1 MATHCPSV
9 GARRMQVMLK
19 KIIVNIGLV
28 MLSVGITFAIS
39 EISFRG
45 LLFSSLGFMDKF
57 RDPSLYGSQFSNDY
71 WKLYYAFGGAHKPP
85 QKPHPLLGWIPVAM
99 DRETYV
105 HAEFN
110 HIGHRRPVLLYGDS
124 FAQCATPDGTCF
136 QHFLNTDKEFSES
149 YYFLNYGVGGYGF
162 DQIFLLLKN
171 SVHLYEDPFVVVSLL
186 TEDINRNL
194 LSIRTGQK
202 PYFEVLDDQ
211 LVLQGVPINP
221 NPDTFFKEDPPEIT
235 SYLFRLWFR
244 SQAPP
249 WRLRIYL
256 DNDSESKRR
265 QRAIQVCGKL
275 ILATIKELE
284 ERHIKYAFLIFN
296 EIEEVGREDDWRLK
310 FLRQLLTDRH
320 TQFLLTKDIIRID
333 AEQTLRSAK
342 DYYIEGDRH
351 PNIYQNE
358 LIAKHLKRMIMR

>member
-1 MATHCPSV
+1 
-9 GARRMQVMLK
+9 MLK

-39 EISFRG
+39 EVSFRG
-45 LLFSSLGFMDKF
+45 LLFSNFGFMDKF
-57 RDPSLYGSQFSNDY
+57 RDSILYAPPSSNDY
-71 WKLYYAFGGAHKPP
+71 WKLQYDFGSPHKPP
-85 QKPHPLLGWIPVAM
+85 QKPHPLLGWVPVVM
-99 DRETYV
+99 NSETHTHTDVMNRETYA
-105 HAEFN
+105 HTEFN

-136 QHFLNTDKEFSES
+136 QHFLNSDNEFLQD

-171 SVHLYEDPFVVVSLL
+171 SVHLYEDPLVVVSLL
-186 TEDINRNL
+186 TDDMDRSL
-194 LSIRTGQK
+194 LSVRTGQK
-202 PYFEVLDDQ
+202 PYFEVLNDQ

-221 NPDTFFKEDPPEIT
+221 NPDTFFRENPPEIT

-249 WRLRIYL
+249 RRLRLYL
-256 DNDSESKRR
+256 DHDSEHERR
-265 QRAIQVCGKL
+265 QKAIQVCRKL

-296 EIEEVGREDDWRLK
+296 EIDEIGRKDNWKVK
-310 FLRQLLTDRH
+310 FLKQLLTDRH
-320 TQFLLTKDIIRID
+320 AQFLLTKDIIQTD

-342 DYYIEGDRH
+342 DYYIEGDGH

-358 LIAKHLKRMIMR
+358 LIANHLKRMIIK